1 MIFKEQFKMQLKDV
15 GKNNC
20 IKNIGILEIFENIA
34 THHSD
39 TVGFGPNDVET
50 VGASWILLDWKLQVT
65 KRPKYGENLN
75 VHTWARKIGGEIK
88 KTYTYRDFEVY
99 DDQNNLCIIGTSK
112 WTLVNITTGRITRI
126 EDNVIN
132 KYNLEEK
139 NVFNEAELEKIEI
152 PEEYQ
157 NEIEYKVA
165 RRDIDI
171 NGHMHNLYYLYLAYE
186 ALPEDVYKQRPF
198 NNVRIQYKREVKI
211 NDIVKCK
218 YTQKNGEHI
227 ISIVNKEDEKVHA
240 IIILK

>member
-39 TVGFGPNDVET
+39 TVGLGPNDVET
-50 VGASWILLDWKLQVT
+50 VGASWILLDWKLQVI
-65 KRPKYGENLN
+65 KRLKYGENLN
-75 VHTWARKIGGEIK
+75 VSTWARTIDGKIK

-99 DDQNNLCIIGTSK
+99 DDQKNLCIIGTSK
-112 WTLVNITTGRITRI
+112 WALINVTTGRITKI
-126 EDNVIN
+126 ENDMIN
-132 KYNLEEK
+132 KYNFEDK
-139 NVFNEAELEKIEI
+139 NVFNEPELEKIEV
-152 PEEYQ
+152 PENYER
-157 NEIEYKVA
+157 ESEYKVT

-171 NGHMHNLYYLYLAYE
+171 NGHMHNLYYLYLAYD
-186 ALPEDVYKQRPF
+186 ALPEDIYEQRPF

-211 NDIVKCK
+211 NDIVKCR
-218 YTQKNGEHI
+218 YTRKNKEHI
-227 ISIVNKEDEKVHA
+227 VSIVDKNDEKVHA